1 MVSSGKDIAEKVLET
16 QLMDCMQAHI
26 FKAKRKWPFCL
37 LSLGWERSDILSW
50 MCITSSISF
59 AVDEGS
65 FKPDQTLLSIR
76 QISEETLKIAHEL
89 GIVKT
94 KEEADEEPES
104 DDELEPFPAAPSAP
118 KAIEWP
124 LQKCDD
130 L

>member
-1 MVSSGKDIAEKVLET
+1 
-16 QLMDCMQAHI
+16 
-26 FKAKRKWPFCL
+26 
-37 LSLGWERSDILSW
+37 

-118 KAIEWP
+118 KAIE
-124 LQKCDD
+124 
-130 L
+130 